1 MVSEGVLR
9 VIRSSSDGSTGA
21 ELLTVFYITLSM
33 RHQGVRKN
41 AARVVDQDVSPSV
54 DNAIIILLA
63 GCSKGYRCVPKE
75 AVTHQSQPMSVL
87 RRSLGRQFAPP
98 SGHLCRWTPA
108 FTERSCHFSTGNRVL
123 TQPSQPVIH
132 CVPSRH
138 GLFRCFPP
146 RIWGA
151 NSLQGRATHGG

>member
-21 ELLTVFYITLSM
+21 ELLTVFYNTLSM

-87 RRSLGRQFAPP
+87 RRSLGRQIC
-98 SGHLCRWTPA
+98 SS
-108 FTERSCHFSTGNRVL
+108 ERSPL
-123 TQPSQPVIH
+123 PVDP
-132 CVPSRH
+132 CVYRTELS
-138 GLFRCFPP
+138 LF
-146 RIWGA
+146 
-151 NSLQGRATHGG
+151 LQEIGC